1 MTAEQLVEAFP
12 DNDAAELLF
21 VTRRWPNGVV
31 CPLCS
36 CEDVQE
42 GTAHPQMPFRC
53 RACERFFSV
62 RTGTVMQ
69 RSKIGYQGWLIAMH
83 RVLTRGQAKGTL
95 HLEDELGITQKSAWW
110 LVRRIGDALAEN
122 AGVG

>member
-36 CEDVQE
+36 LRRRAGRHGAPTDAVSLPGVRPLFLGAYGNGHAKVQDRLPRLADRYAP
-42 GTAHPQMPFRC
+42 GADP
-53 RACERFFSV
+53 
-62 RTGTVMQ
+62 
-69 RSKIGYQGWLIAMH
+69 
-83 RVLTRGQAKGTL
+83 RGQAKGTL

-122 AGVG
+122 D

>member
-53 RACERFFSV
+53 RACDRFFSV

-69 RSKIGYQGWLIAMH
+69 RIQDRLPRLADRYAPGAN
-83 RVLTRGQAKGTL
+83 TR
-95 HLEDELGITQKSAWW
+95 SS
-110 LVRRIGDALAEN
+110 
-122 AGVG
+122 